1 MNKKKSVLP
10 LIKENFSDTIGNTP
24 LIKLKLASEISGC
37 NIFGKCEFLNPG
49 GSVKDRPAKQIIF
62 DAINKKLI
70 TKGAT
75 IIEGTAGNTG
85 IGLCLVGNYLNMKSI
100 IVMPKTQSEEKKKML
115 NLCGAELHLVEAVP
129 YKDPGNYVR
138 YSETLSKK
146 IKNPNGVLWANQFD
160 NLSNKKSHY
169 LTTGPEIWSQLKGK
183 VDAFICSVG
192 TGGTLAGT
200 SQYLKEKS
208 KDVIIGL
215 ADPLGSAMFNFFK
228 YGKLES
234 QGSSITEGIGQG
246 RITKNLENTLVD
258 DSFQISDKEALEI
271 VFEMILKEGLILG
284 GSSGINIMGAIKL
297 GKKLGENKN
306 IVTILCDYGTK
317 YESKIFNKKFLK
329 KLDLPIP
336 KWL

>member
-1 MNKKKSVLP
+1 MV
-10 LIKENFSDTIGNTP
+10 
-24 LIKLKLASEISGC
+24 
-37 NIFGKCEFLNPG
+37 
-49 GSVKDRPAKQIIF
+49 
-62 DAINKKLI
+62 
-70 TKGAT
+70 
-75 IIEGTAGNTG
+75 
-85 IGLCLVGNYLNMKSI
+85 SI
-100 IVMPKTQSEEKKKML
+100 
-115 NLCGAELHLVEAVP
+115 
-129 YKDPGNYVR
+129 
-138 YSETLSKK
+138 
-146 IKNPNGVLWANQFD
+146 
-160 NLSNKKSHY
+160 
-169 LTTGPEIWSQLKGK
+169 KGK

-200 SQYLKEKS
+200 SQYLKEKNNN
-208 KDVIIGL
+208 IITGL

-228 YGKLES
+228 HGKLES

-297 GKKLGENKN
+297 GKKLGKNKN

-317 YESKIFNKKFLK
+317 YESKIFNKNFLK